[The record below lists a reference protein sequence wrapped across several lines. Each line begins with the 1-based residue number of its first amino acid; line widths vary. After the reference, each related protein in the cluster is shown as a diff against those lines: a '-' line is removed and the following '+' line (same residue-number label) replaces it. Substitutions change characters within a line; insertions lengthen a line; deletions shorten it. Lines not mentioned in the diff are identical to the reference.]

1 MISHEF
7 TNFHIHIHIKIIRE
21 FVVKKITQ
29 MKKLIIAAGTGFL
42 GQVLINHFKNE
53 FEEIIILTRGNS
65 KTDDG
70 IKYVNW
76 NAKTFTGWEKE
87 LENAAVLINLAG
99 KSVDCRYT
107 KENKKEILLS
117 RIESTKILNKAVLNC
132 KNPSKHW
139 LNSSTATIYRF
150 SLDKQMDETDGEI
163 GNDFSINVAL
173 SWEKAFFKT
182 ETPKTL
188 KTALRTSIVLG
199 KNGGAFIPLKTLAKI
214 GFGGKQGKGNQF
226 VSWIHEEDFARAID
240 FIIEKEMTG
249 VINVV
254 SPKPIR
260 NVDFMQKLRK
270 AVGFPFG
277 IPVNKFLLEIGSFFI
292 RTEAELVL
300 KSRNVIPKRLLENG
314 FEFKFGDIDE
324 TFRNLIP

>member
-1 MISHEF
+1 MKKWEL
-7 TNFHIHIHIKIIRE
+7 KIRE
-21 FVVKKITQ
+21 FVAKKITQ

-42 GQVLINHFKNE
+42 GQVLVNHFKDQ
-53 FEEIIILTRGNS
+53 FDEIVILTRGNS
-65 KTDDG
+65 KTIDG

-76 NAKTFTGWEKE
+76 NARTFSGWEKE
-87 LENAAVLINLAG
+87 LENAAVLINMAG

-107 KENKKEILLS
+107 QKNKKEILLS
-117 RIESTKILNKAVLNC
+117 RIESTKILNKAVLNSQ
-132 KNPSKHW
+132 NPPKHW

-182 ETPKTL
+182 ETPNTL

-199 KNGGAFIPLKTLAKI
+199 KNGGAFIPLKNLAKR

-226 VSWIHEEDFARAID
+226 ISWIHEEDFANAVD
-240 FIIEKEMTG
+240 FIIKKEITG

-254 SPKPIR
+254 SPEPIR
-260 NVDFMQKLRK
+260 NADFMLKLRK
-270 AVGFPFG
+270 AVGFTFG
-277 IPVNKFLLEIGSFFI
+277 IPVNTFLLKIGSFII
-292 RTEAELVL
+292 RTESELVL
-300 KSRNVIPKRLLENG
+300 KSRNVIPKRLL
-314 FEFKFGDIDE
+314 
-324 TFRNLIP
+324 

>member
-1 MISHEF
+1 MS
-7 TNFHIHIHIKIIRE
+7 
-21 FVVKKITQ
+21 
-29 MKKLIIAAGTGFL
+29 KLIIAAGTGFL
-42 GQVLINHFKNE
+42 GQVLIEHFKDK
-53 FEEIIILTRGNS
+53 FEEIIILTRGKS
-65 KTDDG
+65 KITDG

-76 NAKTFTGWEKE
+76 NTKSFSGWENE

-117 RIESTKILNKAVLNC
+117 RIQSTKILNKAVLNC
-132 KNPSKHW
+132 KNPPKLW

-150 SLDKQMDETDGEI
+150 SLDKQMDEAGGEI

-182 ETPKTL
+182 ETPNTL

-199 KNGGAFIPLKTLAKI
+199 KNGGAFIPLKNLAKI

-226 VSWIHEEDFARAID
+226 VSWIHEEDFANAVD
-240 FIIEKEMTG
+240 FIIEQKMTG
-249 VINVV
+249 IVNVV
-254 SPKPIR
+254 SPEPIR
-260 NVDFMQKLRK
+260 NADFMQKLRQ
-270 AVGFPFG
+270 AVGMPFG
-277 IPVNKFLLEIGSFFI
+277 IPVNTFLLKTGSFII

-314 FEFKFGDIDE
+314 FEFKFKNINDA
-324 TFRNLIP
+324 FKNLIKK